1 MAEQS
6 QEIKEISISELDP
19 RFVKNIENAE
29 KSLSKNPDYAID
41 ICTTVLNKYPN
52 CVEVRKILR
61 QAQYKKYGKGSP
73 FAKIGASAKALML
86 QMKAGSMIKN
96 GQALEVINMAEA
108 LLNDCPDNPVAVK
121 VLITAAEA
129 ISYFGI
135 ATTGYQ
141 AIVQYSPSEA
151 NLLALANAYIKNKQP
166 DEAMQVCEDIL
177 NKNRANGEAQAI
189 ARTASVMKTMNK
201 GKWEEEGSAK
211 DKVKDAQEQLERE
224 RLTSSTNDD
233 ETVAKFVEDLK
244 EKIAADEQNINFYRD
259 ICKYLRQLRRYSEA
273 LEYVRLARKQPLGAG
288 DTTFEKLEQDF
299 VVLEAEQVRDS
310 IKAQLE
316 ANPDNAEIKAKLVE
330 TENKIRQI
338 KLNNAK
344 EQVERYPNDYNARY
358 ELGRLYLE
366 DEILDEAIKQLQ
378 VAQRSPKH
386 RLLALLGL
394 GRAFFKGGKYDL
406 AVEQLNVAKTESKIM
421 NDAKKEIIY
430 ELATAYEKMGK
441 GDLAFNEF
449 KEIYTADASYKD
461 VSAKVDYYYSQK

>member
-1 MAEQS
+1 MEEQS
-6 QEIKEISISELDP
+6 QEIKEITISEIDP

-41 ICTTVLNKYPN
+41 ICTTVLNKYPT

-61 QAQYKKYGKGSP
+61 QAQYRKYGKGST
-73 FAKIGASAKALML
+73 FAKLGAAAKGMVFS
-86 QMKAGSMIKN
+86 MKASGMIKK
-96 GQALEVINMAEA
+96 GEAFEVISQAEA
-108 LLNDCPDNPVAVK
+108 LLSECPDNPAVIK
-121 VLITAAEA
+121 VLINAAE
-129 ISYFGI
+129 SVDCFGI

-141 AIVQYSPSEA
+141 ALVQYAPTES
-151 NLLALANAYIKNKQP
+151 NLIALANAYLKNKQP
-166 DEAMQVCEDIL
+166 DEAMQVCETVL

-189 ARTASVMKTMNK
+189 ARSASVMKTMNK

-224 RLTSSTNDD
+224 RLTSTSNDE
-233 ETVAKFVEDLK
+233 ETLKKFVEDLR
-244 EKIAADEQNINFYRD
+244 EKIAADEQNINLYRD

-299 VVLEAEQVRDS
+299 VVLESEQVRDS
-310 IKAQLE
+310 IKEQLE
-316 ANPDNAEIKAKLVE
+316 ANPDNAELSAKLVE
-330 TENKIRQI
+330 AENKIKEI

-358 ELGRLYLE
+358 ELGKLYLDSE
-366 DEILDEAIKQLQ
+366 VLDEAIKQLQ

-386 RLLALLGL
+386 RLFALLGL

-406 AVEQLNVAKTESKIM
+406 AVEQLLTAKNESKIM

-441 GDLAFNEF
+441 TDLAFVEF
-449 KEIYTADASYKD
+449 KEIYTADASYND